1 MIRRTPTII
10 PMTDNDVQDV
20 RDMVAQQKA
29 EIAHEKEMAEKMK
42 KLADVPDMQSEDFSM
57 LEEMKQ
63 AKAKQQEKERRLGI
77 QTCKKDDTSNTILYM
92 FRRYAVGV
100 E

>member
-1 MIRRTPTII
+1 
-10 PMTDNDVQDV
+10 MTDNDVQDV

-57 LEEMKQ
+57 VEEMKQ

-92 FRRYAVGV
+92 YV
-100 E
+100 